1 MSLLVHKDCLKISI
15 IKIQWTTCEVF
26 CIISIGI
33 YNSKVIYFLF
43 VLFLETNQYSPVQKE
58 TNRKL
63 LTLIMRPGFL
73 RIAFSGGGGQFD
85 PLFLFLKKQFNINI
99 TYTVVKQTI

>member
-33 YNSKVIYFLF
+33 YSSKVIYFLF
-43 VLFLETNQYSPVQKE
+43 VFFSETNQYSPVQKII
-58 TNRKL
+58 RL
-63 LTLIMRPGFL
+63 GFL
-73 RIAFSGGGGQFD
+73 RIAFSAGGGGGQFD
-85 PLFLFLKKQFNINI
+85 LNNLFK
-99 TYTVVKQTI
+99 VC

>member
-26 CIISIGI
+26 CLISIAI
-33 YNSKVIYFLF
+33 YSSKVIYFLF

-58 TNRKL
+58 ANRNL
-63 LTLIMRPGFL
+63 LTLIIRLGFL
-73 RIAFSGGGGQFD
+73 RIAFSGGGGGGMGGVNLTFYSY
-85 PLFLFLKKQFNINI
+85 F
-99 TYTVVKQTI
+99 